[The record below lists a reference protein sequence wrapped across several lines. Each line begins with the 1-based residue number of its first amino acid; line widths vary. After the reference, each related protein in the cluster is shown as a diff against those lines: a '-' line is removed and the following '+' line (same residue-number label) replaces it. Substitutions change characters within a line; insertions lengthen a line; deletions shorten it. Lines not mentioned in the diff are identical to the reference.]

1 MWLEIYFRDCLMKYE
16 KGNFITVPNKS
27 ELKKLDAHSQV
38 LFMWLCSFTDE
49 KGQCYPSVNR
59 LAECC
64 GLSRKSIIDR
74 VKVLIDKG
82 FLTKSYRYSENSQMS
97 NLYQIH
103 LIPSNGSTPP
113 ANKVPKVV
121 TVVHTPTETITH
133 RTKAIEVN
141 NKPNNQKDN
150 LRKFKESISGMF
162 KN

>member
-1 MWLEIYFRDCLMKYE
+1 MRYE

-64 GLSRKSIIDR
+64 GLSRKTIIDR
-74 VKVLIDKG
+74 VRILIDRG
-82 FLTKSYRYSENSQMS
+82 FLTKTARYSEKSQQS

-103 LIPSNGSTPP
+103 LIPSDGNAPCAVEKQRVVEKSSTPSPSP
-113 ANKVPKVV
+113 A
-121 TVVHTPTETITH
+121 H
-133 RTKAIEVN
+133 RTKTNEVN
-141 NKPNNQKDN
+141 IKEEKMSLEKRKANVRNLKDFADQLFN
-150 LRKFKESISGMF
+150 RKKI
-162 KN
+162 

>member
-1 MWLEIYFRDCLMKYE
+1 MKYE

-64 GLSRKSIIDR
+64 GLSRKTIIDR
-74 VKVLIDKG
+74 VKILIDRG
-82 FLTKSYRYSENSQMS
+82 FLTKIPRFSDNAQQS

-103 LIPSNGSTPP
+103 LLPSATDTPP
-113 ANKVPKVV
+113 SVGEEKKVV
-121 TVVHTPTETITH
+121 HGTHPPSEQNTH
-133 RTKAIEVN
+133 RTKITEL
-141 NKPNNQKDN
+141 KPNNQKAN
-150 LRKFKESISGMF
+150 LKKFKESISSLF
-162 KN
+162 K

>member
-1 MWLEIYFRDCLMKYE
+1 MKYE

-27 ELKKLDAHSQV
+27 ELKKLDAQSQV

-64 GLSRKSIIDR
+64 GLSRKTIIER

-82 FLTKSYRYSENSQMS
+82 FLTKFHRYNDNSQQS

-103 LIPSNGSTPP
+103 LLPSVQDTPLSVG
-113 ANKVPKVV
+113 KVKRGV
-121 TVVHTPTETITH
+121 TEIHPPSVLATH
-133 RTKAIEVN
+133 RTKTNELKPIEI
-141 NKPNNQKDN
+141 KSQKEN
-150 LRKFKESISGMF
+150 LLKFKETISVLF
-162 KN
+162 K

>member
-1 MWLEIYFRDCLMKYE
+1 MKYE

-64 GLSRKSIIDR
+64 GLSRKTIIDR
-74 VKVLIDKG
+74 VKILIDRG
-82 FLTKSYRYSENSQMS
+82 FLTKIPRFADNAQQS

-103 LIPSNGSTPP
+103 LLPSANDTPP
-113 ANKVPKVV
+113 SVGEEKKVV
-121 TVVHTPTETITH
+121 HGIHPPSEPTSH
-133 RTKAIEVN
+133 RTKITEL
-141 NKPNNQKDN
+141 KPNNQKAN
-150 LRKFKESISGMF
+150 LQKFKETIKGMF

>member
-1 MWLEIYFRDCLMKYE
+1 MKYE

-27 ELKKLDAHSQV
+27 ELKKLDAQSQV

-64 GLSRKSIIDR
+64 GLSRKTIIER
-74 VKVLIDKG
+74 VKILIDKG
-82 FLTKSYRYSENSQMS
+82 FLTKFHRFSENSQQS

-103 LIPSNGSTPP
+103 LLPSVSDTPP
-113 ANKVPKVV
+113 SVGKVKRGG
-121 TVVHTPTETITH
+121 TEIHPPSATDTH
-133 RTKAIEVN
+133 RTKTNELN
-141 NKPNNQKDN
+141 LNNQKDN
-150 LRKFKESISGMF
+150 LIKFKETIKGMF

>member
-1 MWLEIYFRDCLMKYE
+1 MRYE

-64 GLSRKSIIDR
+64 GLSRKTIIDR
-74 VKVLIDKG
+74 VKILIDKG
-82 FLTKSYRYSENSQMS
+82 FLTKTYRYSDKSQKS

-103 LIPSNGSTPP
+103 LLPSATDTPP
-113 ANKVPKVV
+113 SATDEKKVV
-121 TVVHTPTETITH
+121 QEMPSPSVPDAH
-133 RTKAIEVN
+133 RTKDNELNIKER
-141 NKPNNQKDN
+141 KDAFK
-150 LRKFKESISGMF
+150 KFKDSISSLQIF
-162 KN
+162 NN